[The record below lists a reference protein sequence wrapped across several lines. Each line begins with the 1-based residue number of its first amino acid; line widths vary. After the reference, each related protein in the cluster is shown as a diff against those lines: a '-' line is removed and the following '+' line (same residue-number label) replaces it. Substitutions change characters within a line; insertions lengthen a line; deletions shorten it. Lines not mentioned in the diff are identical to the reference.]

1 MEKTYQIY
9 RYSQDKRQFNV
20 VIRNVFKTTNRT
32 ENLYIQCVDK
42 TINIDK
48 HPITSQSRKW
58 INSFFK
64 EMWSHSSKIIQHTL
78 TDRVC
83 MMFEVIETAIERRVS
98 IEIIS
103 KRWTT
108 TTSGISVI
116 NSIHRH
122 RIARMLSDFR
132 VPLLHQSCEFHV
144 PVV

>member
-1 MEKTYQIY
+1 MI
-9 RYSQDKRQFNV
+9 SN
-20 VIRNVFKTTNRT
+20 IFKTTNRT
-32 ENLYIQCVDK
+32 ENLYIHCIDK
-42 TINIDK
+42 TINLDK
-48 HPITSQSRKW
+48 HPGSNYKPNRKW

-64 EMWSHSSKIIQHTL
+64 QMWSHSSKIIQHPL
-78 TDRVC
+78 THRVC
-83 MMFEVIETAIERRVS
+83 IMFEGIETAIERRVS

-116 NSIHRH
+116 NSIHR
-122 RIARMLSDFR
+122 RRVARMLSDFR